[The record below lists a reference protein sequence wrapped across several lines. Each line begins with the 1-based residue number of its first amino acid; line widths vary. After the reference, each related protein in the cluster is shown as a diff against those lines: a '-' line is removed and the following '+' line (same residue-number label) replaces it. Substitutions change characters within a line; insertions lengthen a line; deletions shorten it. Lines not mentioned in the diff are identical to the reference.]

1 MMKAVFIAFNQ
12 AYNDEIVDLLEARG
26 QRGFTRWNDIL
37 GRGSVDGE
45 PHYGNHAWPVQNMA
59 ILTMVE
65 DNLVQP
71 LLNDLEAT
79 DQASPDLGLRAFVW
93 DIAASY

>member
-1 MMKAVFIAFNQ
+1 MKALFIAFNQ
-12 AYNDEIVDLLEARG
+12 AYNDEIVDLLERRG

-59 ILTMVE
+59 LLAMVE
-65 DNLVQP
+65 DAAVAP
-71 LLNDLEAT
+71 LLQDLEAT
-79 DQASPDLGLRAFVW
+79 DRDAPDLGLRAFVW
-93 DIAASY
+93 DIEKSY